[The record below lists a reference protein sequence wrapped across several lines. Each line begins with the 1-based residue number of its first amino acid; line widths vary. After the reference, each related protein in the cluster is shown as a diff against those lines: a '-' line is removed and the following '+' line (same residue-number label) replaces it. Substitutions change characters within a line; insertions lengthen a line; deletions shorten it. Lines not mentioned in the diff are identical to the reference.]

1 MVTQRV
7 IARFWAPLAATWL
20 MMALEGPFVAAVIAR
35 QGDAKLNL
43 AAFGIAFALGM
54 VVESPIIMVMS
65 AATALVRDRG
75 TLLALR
81 RFVYLANAAVT
92 GVMVVLLLPPVF
104 RTLTESLLGLDPAIS
119 RLTYGATVL
128 LLPWPAAIGYRR
140 FYQGVLISR
149 GLTRRV
155 AYGTVVRLST
165 MAGTALTLL
174 TATDLP
180 GAWVGGAAL
189 AAGVVAEAVASRI
202 WAAAAVREL
211 VALPDLATPP
221 SMRAIFT
228 FYLPLALTSVLGLA
242 VNPMVTFFM
251 GHGRNP
257 LESLAV
263 LPVVTGLVFVFR
275 SSGIALQEVGIVLLG
290 DRSEGLAPLTHFA
303 LVLGLGSAAL
313 LSAVAFTP
321 LRGMWF
327 SSVAGLPAEL
337 TAFAT
342 LPLCLLA
349 VMPGLETMLSFERAL
364 LVHAR
369 RTRFITI
376 ATGIEVGVI
385 AVTLLALV
393 GWGGWIGAVA
403 AALALLLGRLSSITF
418 LVGPARAASRV
429 TAGSSSPSLPT
440 PE

>member
-1 MVTQRV
+1 
-7 IARFWAPLAATWL
+7 
-20 MMALEGPFVAAVIAR
+20 
-35 QGDAKLNL
+35 
-43 AAFGIAFALGM
+43 
-54 VVESPIIMVMS
+54 
-65 AATALVRDRG
+65 
-75 TLLALR
+75 
-81 RFVYLANAAVT
+81 
-92 GVMVVLLLPPVF
+92 
-104 RTLTESLLGLDPAIS
+104 
-119 RLTYGATVL
+119 VL

-174 TATDLP
+174 TTTDLP

-202 WAAAAVREL
+202 WAAAEVRKISSI
-211 VALPDLATPP
+211 ADLAPP
-221 SMRAIFT
+221 PTMRVVFA

-242 VNPMVTFFM
+242 VNPLVTFFM
-251 GHGRNP
+251 GHGRSP

-290 DRSEGLAPLTHFA
+290 DRNQGLAPLARFA

-313 LSAVAFTP
+313 LTAVAFTP
-321 LRGMWF
+321 LRGLWF
-327 SSVAGLPAEL
+327 SSVAGLPPEL
-337 TAFAT
+337 TAFAA

-349 VMPGLETMLSFERAL
+349 VMPGLETALSFERAL

-369 RTRFITI
+369 RTRFITL
-376 ATGIEVGVI
+376 ATGIEVAVI
-385 AVTLLALV
+385 AITLLVLV
-393 GWGGWIGAVA
+393 GFGGWVGAVA
-403 AALALLLGRLSSITF
+403 AALALLLGRLSSIGF
-418 LVGPARAASRV
+418 LLTPARAAS
-429 TAGSSSPSLPT
+429 TSPPQPT
-440 PE
+440 PG